1 MKLLC
6 SVDDPFEA
14 DRICS
19 LLEEKGIPIYRKA
32 SGAGLGVIGY
42 LPNTQRYRKTL
53 FVCIDSQFDDALNI
67 LKFPSH
73 DPAEPVDSQQFH
85 EDIEA
90 AGYGPV
96 LHLILLP
103 ALGIGLLCA
112 AVIWAVYYFG
122 RSTYL

>member
-1 MKLLC
+1 MKLLW
-6 SVDDPFEA
+6 SIDDPFEA

-53 FVCIDSQFDDALNI
+53 FVCIDSQLDDALTI
-67 LKFPSH
+67 LRFPSH
-73 DPAEPVDSQQFH
+73 NPAEPVDSQQFH

-96 LHLILLP
+96 LDVILGP
-103 ALGIGLLCA
+103 ALLIGLGCL
-112 AVIWAVYYFG
+112 VLIFVVYQLIVH
-122 RSTYL
+122 S